1 MWYKGEQSLGTPDLW
16 HLTIV
21 PDGMAVMSSGAVLQ
35 SFSVVTLFSL
45 LKHQQDVAV
54 VESSSMILMSS
65 FRATAKLIN
74 VSFYMRMG
82 IKKYQES

>member
-1 MWYKGEQSLGTPDLW
+1 MWYKGEQSLGTPDLRR
-16 HLTIV
+16 LTMV
-21 PDGMAVMSSGAVLQ
+21 PDVMAVMSSGAVLQ
-35 SFSVVTLFSL
+35 SFSVVTPFSL

-54 VESSSMILMSS
+54 VESSSVILMSS